1 MNLESLKAIATSKVA
16 RQVLQTQKHSPKI
29 LFVAGAVGVV
39 GATVLACRS
48 TLKLS
53 DVLTE
58 AEEASAKAVS
68 LHEKVQGL
76 AYDDQALSKDLTK
89 IKVKTGLEIVKLYA
103 PAVGVMAVS
112 VGALTGSHIILSK
125 RNGALMATYAG
136 LQKAYDEYRQRVASE
151 YGADTDRKFAS
162 GAENI
167 AIEEKTSDGKTVH
180 RKGSELK
187 KNGKFGGSPYAALFD
202 ESSHKFTREPGMN
215 SVIVGMQ
222 QSHANDKLRANGHL
236 FLNEVHDMLG
246 LPRTSAGAVVG
257 WVYRNDNEPKNG
269 DNYVSFGIFEGDLE
283 GGEDFVNGDEGA
295 VWLDFNVDGVIYNL
309 I

>member
-1 MNLESLKAIATSKVA
+1 MNLESIKALATSKVA

-29 LFVAGAVGVV
+29 LFIAGAVGVV

-68 LHEKVQGL
+68 LHEKVQGS

-89 IKVKTGLEIVKLYA
+89 IKVKTTLEIVKLYA
-103 PAVGVMAVS
+103 PAVGVMVVS

-136 LQKAYDEYRQRVASE
+136 LQKAYDEYRQRIANE
-151 YGADTDRKFAS
+151 YGVDIDRKFAT
-162 GAENI
+162 GTGDLVV
-167 AIEEKTSDGKTVH
+167 EEKTSDGKTKTHVVQTKDG
-180 RKGSELK
+180 R
-187 KNGKFGGSPYAALFD
+187 FGGSPYAALFD
-202 ESSHKFTREPGMN
+202 ESSHKFTREPGKNAM
-215 SVIVGMQ
+215 IVGMQ
-222 QSHANDKLRANGHL
+222 QSYANDKLRANGHL
-236 FLNEVHDMLG
+236 FLNEAYDMLG
-246 LPRTSAGAVVG
+246 LPRTPAGAVVG
-257 WVYRNDNEPKNG
+257 WVYRNDSEEKNG
-269 DNYVSFGIFEGDLE
+269 DNYVSFGIFDGDLE
-283 GGEDFVNGDEGA
+283 RAEAFVDGDEES

>member
-1 MNLESLKAIATSKVA
+1 MNLESIKALATSKVA

-29 LFVAGAVGVV
+29 LFIAGAVGVV

-68 LHEKVQGL
+68 LHEKVQGS

-89 IKVKTGLEIVKLYA
+89 IKVKTTLEIVKLYA
-103 PAVGVMAVS
+103 PAVGVMVVS

-136 LQKAYDEYRQRVASE
+136 LQKAYDEYRQRIANE
-151 YGADTDRKFAS
+151 YGVDIDRKFAT
-162 GAENI
+162 GTGDLVV
-167 AIEEKTSDGKTVH
+167 EEKTSDGKTKTHVVQTKDG
-180 RKGSELK
+180 R
-187 KNGKFGGSPYAALFD
+187 FGGSPYAALFD
-202 ESSHKFTREPGMN
+202 ESSHKFTREPGKNAM
-215 SVIVGMQ
+215 IVGMQ
-222 QSHANDKLRANGHL
+222 QSYANDKLRANGHL
-236 FLNEVHDMLG
+236 FLNEAYDMLG
-246 LPRTSAGAVVG
+246 LPRTPAGAVVG
-257 WVYRNDNEPKNG
+257 WVYRNDSEEKNG
-269 DNYVSFGIFEGDLE
+269 DNYVSFGIFDGDIE
-283 GGEDFVNGDEGA
+283 RAEAFVDGDEES